1 LAGST
6 LLDMKPLKTVKEEQQ
21 RDTALYFV
29 EDGEAGF
36 SPEYNKMVI
45 ERTIRKSELLRQRRA
60 KLYEESVR
68 ERADAVATYIKSSA
82 AETQKPVEAYF
93 GKKWMAYLR
102 GEKIVQQLKQRSML
116 GGKSRK
122 LYIPG
127 N

>member
-1 LAGST
+1 
-6 LLDMKPLKTVKEEQQ
+6 MKPIKTLKEEQQ
-21 RDTALYFV
+21 RDSALYFV

-45 ERTIRKSELLRQRRA
+45 ERTIKKSQLMRQRRA

-82 AETQKPVEAYF
+82 AETEKPVEAYF

-102 GEKIVQQLKQRSML
+102 GEKIMEKLKGQSML
-116 GGKSRK
+116 GGRSRK